1 MDRLREF
8 LATCLYVGHI
18 PGAPGTYG
26 SILSAAGFVILGRPV
41 STFGWVVFLAVFLVS
56 IFALSRAVE
65 VFGSR
70 DPRPV
75 VLDEFAGM
83 WLTFLVGGTANWI
96 LLAVGFV
103 FFRVLD
109 SAKPFRI
116 RRLERME
123 GWRGIIADDL
133 AAGFAAGIVVRL
145 AAIYVTGH

>member
-1 MDRLREF
+1 MNKLREF
-8 LATCLYVGHI
+8 LATCLYVGYI

-41 STFGWVVFLAVFLVS
+41 GTAGWVMFLAVFILS
-56 IFALSRAVE
+56 MFALSRAVE
-65 VFGSR
+65 VFGEI

-83 WLTFLVGGTANWI
+83 WLAFLVGGTADWI

-109 SAKPFRI
+109 IAKPFPI
-116 RRLERME
+116 RRLERIP

-133 AAGFAAGIVVRL
+133 AAGLAAGIIVRL
-145 AAIYVTGH
+145 ASAYVAGH